1 MRKSLALM
9 VALVLLLSAFS
20 SALAERMNTLEFC
33 ELYIKR
39 LVDFEESTGMEIQ
52 DFGNGTYSASQ
63 YTDGILL
70 ADCCAGS
77 LTINADDLSLDS
89 WCDIFSMQTDDTATG
104 MQRTI
109 RAAIAVS
116 ALEYSEVDALSIQY
130 IEKTTP
136 VVKAFTEIIQPIMTD
151 MSIYQKLRDTGEKQ
165 KIYTGNYT
173 YYLEYFDAG
182 DASMIMILGE

>member
-1 MRKSLALM
+1 MALM

-52 DFGNGTYSASQ
+52 DFGIGTYPTSIYS
-63 YTDGILL
+63 DGILL
-70 ADCCAGS
+70 TDCCAGS
-77 LTINADDLSLDS
+77 LTVNTNDLSLDS
-89 WCDIFSMQTDDTATG
+89 WCNIFTMKTDDSATG
-104 MQRTI
+104 MQRAVQ
-109 RAAIAVS
+109 AAIAIS
-116 ALEYSEVDALSIQY
+116 ALEYSETDAVSIRY

-136 VVKAFTEIIQPIMTD
+136 VEKAFTEILQPIMSD
-151 MSIYQKLRDTGEKQ
+151 ASLYQKLRATGRRQE
-165 KIYTGNYT
+165 IYAGKYT

-182 DASMIMILGE
+182 EASMIMILAE